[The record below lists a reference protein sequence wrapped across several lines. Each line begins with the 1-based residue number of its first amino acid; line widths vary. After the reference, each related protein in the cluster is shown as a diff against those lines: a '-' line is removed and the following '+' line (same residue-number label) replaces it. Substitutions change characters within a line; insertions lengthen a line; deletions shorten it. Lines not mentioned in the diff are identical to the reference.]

1 MRALIVGDGRAME
14 DVVRMLLTSDGFDA
28 DIADLDKD
36 ALSQVRP
43 TSYDISAAGCHDAEH
58 RRLETVPA
66 HPLGCWPGH
75 VKVEIVSAKV

>member
-36 ALSQVRP
+36 AISQVRP
-43 TSYDISAAGCHDAEH
+43 TSYDISAA
-58 RRLETVPA
+58 
-66 HPLGCWPGH
+66 
-75 VKVEIVSAKV
+75 